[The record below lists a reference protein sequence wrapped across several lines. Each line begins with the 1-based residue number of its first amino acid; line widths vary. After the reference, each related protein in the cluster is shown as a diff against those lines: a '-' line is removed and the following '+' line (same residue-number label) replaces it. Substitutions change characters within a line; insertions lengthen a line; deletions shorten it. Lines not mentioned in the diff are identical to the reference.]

1 MSKNQMK
8 RQEQVNKNRQRA
20 NLLFRAINLQ

>member
-1 MSKNQMK
+1 MSKNQRK